1 MLILFC
7 RQLSSLSQHAE
18 DMFRE
23 LFVEATTIF
32 ERTCNLS
39 NKVDSLRDSVQQFD
53 PNQVVGKFLTF
64 SWFFMISGTAVLD
77 WLSVLSSTQQ
87 KGLRVYCCLCFGC
100 FFSLWLNGYQDD
112 DHIAWLSDETLKK
125 FCHWNW
131 IAQCDFDPCLSVEV
145 LRCEII
151 IKIRWCYFIQPNY
164 LWAYF
169 VFRYSQAD
177 RYYKEEAL

>member
-1 MLILFC
+1 MLLLFC

-53 PNQVVGKFLTF
+53 PNQVVGKFLIF

-87 KGLRVYCCLCFGC
+87 KGLRVSLLLSLFWLFLLLVIEWVPRWWSHRVVNRQNVEKILSLQNELC
-100 FFSLWLNGYQDD
+100 
-112 DHIAWLSDETLKK
+112 
-125 FCHWNW
+125 
-131 IAQCDFDPCLSVEV
+131 SVILIHVWV
-145 LRCEII
+145 LRY
-151 IKIRWCYFIQPNY
+151 WD
-164 LWAYF
+164 
-169 VFRYSQAD
+169 V
-177 RYYKEEAL
+177 

>member
-1 MLILFC
+1 MLLLFC

-53 PNQVVGKFLTF
+53 PNQVVGKFLIF
-64 SWFFMISGTAVLD
+64 SWFFMISGTAVFD

-87 KGLRVYCCLCFGC
+87 KGLRV
-100 FFSLWLNGYQDD
+100 SLLLSLNG
-112 DHIAWLSDETLKK
+112 S
-125 FCHWNW
+125 
-131 IAQCDFDPCLSVEV
+131 LSVEV
-145 LRCEII
+145 LRYVII
-151 IKIRWCYFIQPNY
+151 IKIGLCYFIQPNY
-164 LWAYF
+164 LWAYSI
-169 VFRYSQAD
+169 FRYSQAD